1 MAGILLYLLNF
12 IPLII
17 NFWISF
23 KNKRV
28 YCVFF
33 VGLLLQHVVNLFTIN
48 QLLEYFDEQVLIK
61 GQILML
67 IGNSIYF
74 LYLISIDF
82 QVLKKPKVN
91 LENIIND
98 SKPKINNTYFWF
110 IITTSIVSI
119 ACLVFSVGISSL
131 INDNWQLRRNN
142 TDTGLLFRLGIQLT
156 FSFYPFIYFLWI
168 KRKPLLFVTS
178 LMLGVTFVLVSGSR
192 ASAITLPGVAFF
204 WVMYNKDNYRKKLKT
219 LFLTGSISFLVH
231 NFLRLI
237 RGFGIQFLLNPT
249 KYFENILSNSDF
261 SGGESSTYQTYLFL
275 IGSNLQSVNDHISN
289 PLGTTLLRIFYI
301 YIPSSLW
308 IEKPMD
314 ITYEIWAHALSGGL
328 LNDNSYLKTLLLL
341 IQQGKFGSLH
351 PVFWGDAFYNLGILG
366 VIIYPLFFG
375 CIFTLIEYFLHYL
388 LRKHE
393 LGLITVFCILPVI
406 ASGYLFVSR
415 GNIVI
420 GMGYIAHLVPMFLT
434 MYFIFKLITKYFHLP
449 WLL

>member
-1 MAGILLYLLNF
+1 MEGILLYFLNF

-23 KNKRV
+23 KKKRV

-33 VGLLLQHVVNLFTIN
+33 VGLLVQHLINLFTIN
-48 QLLEYFDEQVLIK
+48 QLLEYFGEQVLLK

-67 IGNSIYF
+67 LGNSIYF
-74 LYLISIDF
+74 LYLICIDF
-82 QVLKKPKVN
+82 HILKKPQVN
-91 LENIIND
+91 LDNIIND
-98 SKPKINNTYFWF
+98 SNAKINNTYFWF
-110 IITTSIVSI
+110 IITTSIVSL
-119 ACLVFSVGISSL
+119 ACLVLSVGISSL

-156 FSFYPFIYFLWI
+156 FSFYPLIYFLWI

-178 LMLGVTFVLVSGSR
+178 LILGLTFVLVSGSR
-192 ASAITLPGVAFF
+192 ASAITLPGAAFF
-204 WVMYNKDNYRKKLKT
+204 WVMYNKDNYRKKLRT
-219 LFLTGSISFLVH
+219 FFLTGSISFLVH

-249 KYFENILSNSDF
+249 KHFEIILSNSDF
-261 SGGESSTYQTYLFL
+261 SGGESSTYYTYNFL
-275 IGSNLQSVNDHISN
+275 IQSNLQSVNDLISN

-301 YIPSSLW
+301 YIPSSLMP
-308 IEKPMD
+308 EKPMD
-314 ITYEIWAHALSGGL
+314 VTYEIWEHALTGGL
-328 LNDNSYLKTLLLL
+328 FNDNSYRNTLLLL
-341 IQQGKFGSLH
+341 LQEGKHGSLH
-351 PVFWGDAFYNLGILG
+351 PLFWGDAFYNLGLLG

-375 CIFTLIEYFLHYL
+375 FIFTMIEYFIHYHL
-388 LRKHE
+388 LKKH
-393 LGLITVFCILPVI
+393 GLITVSCILPVI
-406 ASGYLFVSR
+406 ASGYLFLSR

-420 GMGYIAHLVPMFLT
+420 GMGYIAHLIPMFLT